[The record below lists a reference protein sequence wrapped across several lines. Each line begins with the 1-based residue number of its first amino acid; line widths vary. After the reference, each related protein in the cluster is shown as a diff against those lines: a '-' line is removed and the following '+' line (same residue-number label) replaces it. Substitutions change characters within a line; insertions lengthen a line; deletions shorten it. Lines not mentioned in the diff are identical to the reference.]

1 MVSSS
6 SSRRSHTTTYKKK
19 KILIVDDDPDISF
32 SLKKALEEY
41 NDDDQNK
48 GGLFELVVDTFT
60 DPADVVSNYN
70 QPVMY
75 DLLIIDIV
83 MPKALSFQE
92 TVSSIREGGQVKSET
107 KVRPLQS
114 ITSTVNETLSAKP
127 TKEAQGKNNSP
138 AASSSLTTKT
148 LAEAS
153 EKKKSEEAFLNIT
166 T

>member
-41 NDDDQNK
+41 NDDEQNK

-70 QPVMY
+70 QPVM
-75 DLLIIDIV
+75 
-83 MPKALSFQE
+83 
-92 TVSSIREGGQVKSET
+92 
-107 KVRPLQS
+107 
-114 ITSTVNETLSAKP
+114 
-127 TKEAQGKNNSP
+127 
-138 AASSSLTTKT
+138 
-148 LAEAS
+148 
-153 EKKKSEEAFLNIT
+153 
-166 T
+166 

>member
-1 MVSSS
+1 M
-6 SSRRSHTTTYKKK
+6 
-19 KILIVDDDPDISF
+19 
-32 SLKKALEEY
+32 
-41 NDDDQNK
+41 
-48 GGLFELVVDTFT
+48 FELVAETFT

-138 AASSSLTTKT
+138 AAASSLTTKT